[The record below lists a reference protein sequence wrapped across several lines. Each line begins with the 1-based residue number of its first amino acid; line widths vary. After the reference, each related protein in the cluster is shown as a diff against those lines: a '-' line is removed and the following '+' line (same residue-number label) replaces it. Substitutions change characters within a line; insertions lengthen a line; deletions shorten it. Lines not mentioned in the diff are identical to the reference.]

1 MAEPRFIELL
11 APAKNA
17 DTAIAAITHGADAV
31 YIGPDHFGARASAG
45 NSVADIKRVTEFA
58 HRYNA
63 RVYATVNT
71 ILYDNELS
79 EAERLINDLYDANVD
94 ALIVQDIGIMKLDI
108 PTIALHASTQCDT
121 RTPEK
126 ARFLEDVGF
135 SQIVLARELSVDEI
149 RAIRKATTVP
159 LECFIHGALCVSY
172 SGRCHA
178 SCAFRGRSANR
189 GECAQLCRLPYDLA
203 DGRGCKIFD
212 QKHLLSL
219 RDFNQSDRLEQ
230 LLDAGVSS
238 LKIEGRL
245 KDEAYVKN
253 VTAYYNNQLN
263 DICRRHPE
271 RYRRRALGRVDLQFT
286 PDLSKSFNRGFTH
299 YFFDGR
305 DNAGTM
311 SSPDT
316 PKSIGEP
323 LGKVKSVRGN
333 SIEISTRKPI
343 ANGDG
348 IVFFNHSG
356 GLSGFRANSVSGCRV
371 TPFEKVRVAPGTM
384 LYRNFD
390 KAFNDQ
396 LADPRSAVRTIGVSI
411 SQEMSFNDLITV
423 ITDERGTRVVYAE
436 TIEVQI
442 AKTDQQEARLK
453 VFSKLGNTPF
463 RLDSL
468 SLGDSANLFVPASV
482 LTRIRRNVVEL
493 LERKY
498 KDNYHYDWRNF
509 ETAEHIA
516 KYPATSLTYA
526 DNVANHLAREFYAE
540 HGVSTIE
547 DAMEVTGKASSGDVL
562 MTTRFC
568 LRREYGRCLRTPDGK
583 KWPADLTLTSG
594 NIAMA
599 VEFDCRNCQMLLR
612 KK

>member
-1 MAEPRFIELL
+1 MDKPRFIELL
-11 APAKNA
+11 SPAKNA

-45 NSVADIKRVTEFA
+45 NSVADIARAVEFA
-58 HRYNA
+58 HRYDA
-63 RVYATVNT
+63 RIYATVNT
-71 ILYDNELS
+71 ILFDNELS
-79 EAERLINDLYDANVD
+79 EAERLIKQLYDIEVD
-94 ALIVQDIGIMKLDI
+94 ALIVQDMSILRLDI
-108 PTIALHASTQCDT
+108 PPIALHASTQCDT

-135 SQIVLARELSVDEI
+135 SQIVLARELSADEI

-203 DGRGCKIFD
+203 DCQGNKIIE

-219 RDFNQSDRLEQ
+219 RDFNQSDRLEE

-238 LKIEGRL
+238 MKIEGRL

-253 VTAYYNNQLN
+253 VTAYYNNLLN
-263 DICRRHPE
+263 DICRRYPE
-271 RYRRRALGRVDLQFT
+271 RYRRRAVGRVDLQFA
-286 PDLSKSFNRGFTH
+286 PDLAKSFNRGFTH

-305 DNAGTM
+305 DNAHSM
-311 SSPDT
+311 SSPDS
-316 PKSIGEP
+316 PKSIGEQ

-333 SIEISTRKPI
+333 SIEISTRKPLS
-343 ANGDG
+343 NGDG
-348 IVFFNHSG
+348 IVFFDHNG
-356 GLSGFRANSVSGCRV
+356 GLTGFRANSVDGCRI

-390 KAFNDQ
+390 KAFNDR
-396 LADPRSAVRTIGVSI
+396 LADPQSARRTIGISI
-411 SQEMSFNDLITV
+411 SQWMDGDDLVTEIV
-423 ITDERGTRVVYAE
+423 DERGVKASVV
-436 TIEVQI
+436 TKIERQP

-453 VFSKLGNTPF
+453 AFSKLGNTPY

-468 SLGDSANLFVPASV
+468 TLGDTADLFVPAST
-482 LTRIRRNVVEL
+482 LTSIRRQAVDAL
-493 LERKY
+493 DRERKSRHHF
-498 KDNYHYDWRNF
+498 DRRAN
-509 ETAEHIA
+509 ESSAS
-516 KYPATSLTYA
+516 KYVATSLTYA
-526 DNVANHLAREFYAE
+526 DNVANRVARKFYVE
-540 HGVSTIE
+540 HGVNGAIE
-547 DAMEVTGKASSGDVL
+547 DAMELSGNAKSGDVL

-568 LRREYGRCLRTPDGK
+568 LRRECGRCLRTPDGT
-583 KWPADLTLTSG
+583 KWPANLTLSSG
-594 NIAMA
+594 NIAMS
-599 VEFDCRNCQMLLR
+599 VEFDCRNCQMLL
-612 KK
+612 KKK